1 MSVKNIPKPQEKGVV
16 KVPVVMQLEALECG
30 AASLTM
36 IMNYYQ
42 KWIPLEQ
49 ARVDCGVSRDGS
61 NAKNLMI
68 AGRSHGMDVHA
79 YRMEPEALLV
89 RPVPVTATSPAA
101 YWQSRGRVRVHS
113 SYRSRMISLTPSD
126 TVPSPKLIA

>member
-61 NAKNLMI
+61 SAKAMRT
-68 AGRSHGMDVHA
+68 RSK
-79 YRMEPEALLV
+79 RS
-89 RPVPVTATSPAA
+89 TS
-101 YWQSRGRVRVHS
+101 
-113 SYRSRMISLTPSD
+113 
-126 TVPSPKLIA
+126 